1 MIRSVRGD
9 LVAPEDVGLTLPHE
23 HVLHTI
29 GSKAASKA
37 DLEIKMEDLIV
48 YRRSPFAFGGRNL
61 QLQNED
67 EAFRELEKLQ
77 QLAAAIGQT
86 RKPLVVD
93 VALPIEGRD
102 ALAKQ
107 RLHLAE
113 RLSGLHLL
121 TVTTFEIER
130 INDAF
135 SIGLPPK
142 EQSERIARVL
152 EAELMFG
159 IESGGA
165 VAYPGAMYQQIQ
177 SSELGPKERILVQGL
192 ALAQARTHAPLYLSF
207 SEASSRGTMAAVQAW
222 FQALLDAGAESKK
235 LVLCHVDRFCQEH
248 ALNDFVLEL
257 LDLGVSVMFDMI
269 GLPAVSDAVLVNPCL
284 TSAICSSDFL
294 ESDAEEPPPER
305 WILRWI
311 PLLIANRPHAT
322 HQILL
327 SSNVL
332 QRIQYR
338 RYGGG
343 GYTYLFEIFK
353 QRLLMQGVTTAQWDQ
368 IVCGNVVDLLA
379 WYVAPEAP
387 PIPKN
392 YLQCSI
398 CGNYFEPI
406 EGEYFTKFAFIYCGT
421 KCLRRHSR
429 QKFAPLPTKT

>member
-67 EAFRELEKLQ
+67 EAFRELERLQ

-86 RKPLVVD
+86 RKPLV
-93 VALPIEGRD
+93 
-102 ALAKQ
+102 

-135 SIGLPPK
+135 SIGLSPR
-142 EQSERIARVL
+142 EQSERIAKVL

-192 ALAQARTHAPLYLSF
+192 AL
-207 SEASSRGTMAAVQAW
+207 
-222 FQALLDAGAESKK
+222 
-235 LVLCHVDRFCQEH
+235 
-248 ALNDFVLEL
+248 
-257 LDLGVSVMFDMI
+257 
-269 GLPAVSDAVLVNPCL
+269 
-284 TSAICSSDFL
+284 
-294 ESDAEEPPPER
+294 
-305 WILRWI
+305 
-311 PLLIANRPHAT
+311 
-322 HQILL
+322 
-327 SSNVL
+327 
-332 QRIQYR
+332 YR

-398 CGNYFEPI
+398 CGNFFEPI

-429 QKFAPLPTKT
+429 QKFAPLPTQT

>member
-9 LVAPEDVGLTLPHE
+9 LVSPEDVGLTLPHE

-29 GSKAASKA
+29 RSKAASNA

-61 QLQNED
+61 LLQNED

-77 QLAAAIGQT
+77 QLATAIGQT
-86 RKPLVVD
+86 RKSLVVD

-135 SIGLPPK
+135 SIGLSPK
-142 EQSERIARVL
+142 EQSERIAKVL

-159 IESGGA
+159 IENGGV

-177 SSELGPKERILVQGL
+177 SSELGPKEQILVQGL
-192 ALAQARTHAPLYLSF
+192 AL
-207 SEASSRGTMAAVQAW
+207 
-222 FQALLDAGAESKK
+222 
-235 LVLCHVDRFCQEH
+235 
-248 ALNDFVLEL
+248 
-257 LDLGVSVMFDMI
+257 
-269 GLPAVSDAVLVNPCL
+269 
-284 TSAICSSDFL
+284 
-294 ESDAEEPPPER
+294 
-305 WILRWI
+305 
-311 PLLIANRPHAT
+311 
-322 HQILL
+322 
-327 SSNVL
+327 
-332 QRIQYR
+332 YR

-353 QRLLMQGVTTAQWDQ
+353 QRLLMQGITTAQWDQ
-368 IVCGNVVDLLA
+368 IVCSNVVDLLA

-406 EGEYFTKFAFIYCGT
+406 EGEYFTKFAFMYCGT

-429 QKFAPLPTKT
+429 QKFASLPTKT